1 MRSEIRKASDMM
13 SETFRFIQK
22 SSGRVFRAR
31 RKLVGL
37 TQAQV
42 AKIAGVRPET
52 VYRLESGRDTNPTV
66 KTLERMLRAVER

>member
-1 MRSEIRKASDMM
+1 MSDTFEFIRKS
-13 SETFRFIQK
+13 F
-22 SSGRVFRAR
+22 GRVFRAK

-37 TQAQV
+37 TQAEV